1 MKWLVMIGFV
11 FAVSDEPQS
20 RPAIVPAKSIAEP
33 LDELVPMLDSLSC
46 KLEGVTKKIEKL

>member
-33 LDELVPMLDSLSC
+33 LDELVPMLDSLC
-46 KLEGVTKKIEKL
+46 TKLTDVTTKMEKL